1 MYSFRC
7 DLSEH
12 MCTAQAEPLSA
23 EESEEA
29 APVERKKPDRPAQFT
44 YAWML
49 FLRAGMSLLILSMIM
64 ETPKTPNA

>member
-29 APVERKKPDRPAQFT
+29 APVERKK
-44 YAWML
+44 
-49 FLRAGMSLLILSMIM
+49 AGSTCTVHLCMDVVLESWDVASYLKYDHGN
-64 ETPKTPNA
+64 P